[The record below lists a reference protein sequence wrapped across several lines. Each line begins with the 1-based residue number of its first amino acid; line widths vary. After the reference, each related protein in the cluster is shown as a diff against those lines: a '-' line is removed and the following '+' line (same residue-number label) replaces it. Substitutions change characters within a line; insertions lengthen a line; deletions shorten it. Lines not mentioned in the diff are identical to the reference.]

1 MSQQLPISFQKK
13 MRVENITNKAAL
25 LVDQD
30 KVAQSAGAVLLIFY
44 CLIFIFGFFG
54 KGGKRRNTR
63 SSLVSYSLR
72 TLGNSMVIYVAI
84 RKKNYRNV
92 TNCYVIN
99 LAIADLCFLTLSIP
113 YTTYLG
119 MKSTDPFGDT
129 VCKIYTYLAY
139 VRKRI
144 SSDNCNRVRYLFDD
158 HRAFFKP
165 LAIV

>member
-1 MSQQLPISFQKK
+1 ML
-13 MRVENITNKAAL
+13 VDNITSEEAL
-25 LVDQD
+25 LLNQEDISQF
-30 KVAQSAGAVLLIFY
+30 SGSVLLIFY

-54 KGGKRRNTR
+54 IRRNTR
-63 SSLVSYSLR
+63 SSPSFISLVI
-72 TLGNSMVIYVAI
+72 LGNSMVIYVAI

-119 MKSTDPFGDT
+119 MRNTYLFGDT

-139 VRKRI
+139 VRK
-144 SSDNCNRVRYLFDD
+144 
-158 HRAFFKP
+158 
-165 LAIV
+165 

>member
-1 MSQQLPISFQKK
+1 ML
-13 MRVENITNKAAL
+13 VDNITSEEAL
-25 LVDQD
+25 VPSQEDISQF
-30 KVAQSAGAVLLIFY
+30 AGSVLLIFY

-54 KGGKRRNTR
+54 MRRNAWSSPLF
-63 SSLVSYSLR
+63 SSLFI
-72 TLGNSMVIYVAI
+72 LGNSMVIYVAI

-119 MKSTDPFGDT
+119 MRNTYPFGDT

-139 VRKRI
+139 VRK
-144 SSDNCNRVRYLFDD
+144 
-158 HRAFFKP
+158 
-165 LAIV
+165 